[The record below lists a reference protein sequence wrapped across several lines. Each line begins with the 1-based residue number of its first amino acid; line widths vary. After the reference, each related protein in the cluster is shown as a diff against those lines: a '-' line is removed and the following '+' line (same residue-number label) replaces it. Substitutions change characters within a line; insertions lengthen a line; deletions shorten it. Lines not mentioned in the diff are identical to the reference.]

1 LTTRRRKIT
10 AIEIQTVPDL
20 VAALR
25 LRKAD
30 LGLSMTKIDALA
42 GFQFGYAG
50 KIFSRE
56 GTKAHRTLTEFS
68 LPRILDALESRLLL
82 VPADEQTQAM
92 QDAMRSAATHHSEA
106 TEIKIEKADDAEKK
120 HRRAFADKGEAGRKK
135 RWSRM
140 SRKRRV
146 QAMRDLAARRW
157 SASKAEREKRARS
170 EAARKAARARWKK
183 IKAVQPS
190 RSP

>member
-1 LTTRRRKIT
+1 MTTRRRKIT
-10 AIEIQTVPDL
+10 ALEIQTVPDL

-25 LRKAD
+25 VRKAD

-68 LPRILDALESRLLL
+68 LPRLLEALESRLVL
-82 VPADEQTQAM
+82 VPADEQMQAM
-92 QDAMRSAATHHSEA
+92 QDSMRSAATHHSDT
-106 TEIKIEKADDAEKK
+106 TEITIEKAGDAKKK

-135 RWSRM
+135 RWGRM
-140 SRKRRV
+140 SRKRRQ

-157 SASKAEREKRARS
+157 STSKAERQKAKRS
-170 EAARKAARARWKK
+170 EIAKKAARARWKK
-183 IKAVQPS
+183 TRAAKPS
-190 RSP
+190 L

>member
-1 LTTRRRKIT
+1 MTTRRRKIT

-25 LRKAD
+25 VRKAE

-68 LPRILDALESRLLL
+68 LPRILEALESRLVL
-82 VPADEQTQAM
+82 VPIDQKSVVL
-92 QDAMRSAATHHSEA
+92 DSMRAPTPHHSE
-106 TEIKIEKADDAEKK
+106 EIEITVEKGVDAEKNMLDAYAE
-120 HRRAFADKGEAGRKK
+120 RRSNGGINCWKPIGKK
-135 RWSRM
+135 RRSYIMRQLANLRWEATKP
-140 SRKRRV
+140 SRK
-146 QAMRDLAARRW
+146 
-157 SASKAEREKRARS
+157 KRARS

-183 IKAVQPS
+183 ARTAQQ
-190 RSP
+190 